1 MADEIQEIG
10 EVELARLMAGE
21 PRVLARL
28 AAGERIRAKSPFRY
42 PGRRGPVVVYLTPGP
57 TGESHA
63 SPATEP
69 TDAAPGG
76 SATSLGATPGAAA
89 ASRAVLISD
98 GGDLIKSL
106 DEQGMDLSV
115 DMILSKTVFHT
126 VKEMKGGSVS
136 GGQVCLDSTVGKVPA
151 DLWRFLQLVAE
162 IIGLRHS
169 KYKDAL
175 LRLSRR
181 QDAPDLLH
189 WDDQN

>member
-1 MADEIQEIG
+1 MAAEIHELSQ
-10 EVELARLMAGE
+10 VELARLMAGE
-21 PRVLARL
+21 PRVLALL
-28 AAGERIRAKSPFRY
+28 AAGERVRAKTPFLY

-57 TGESHA
+57 EA
-63 SPATEP
+63 SPAAAD
-69 TDAAPGG
+69 DAAAGSAPEGGG
-76 SATSLGATPGAAA
+76 SVPAPEARA
-89 ASRAVLISD
+89 ASLRPVRISD

-126 VKEMKGGSVS
+126 VKQMEGGTVA
-136 GGQVCLDSTVGKVPA
+136 GGQICLDSTVGKVPA

-181 QDAPDLLH
+181 QDAPDLVH
-189 WDDQN
+189 WDDQ

>member
-1 MADEIQEIG
+1 MADEIQDIS

-21 PRVLARL
+21 PRVLTRL
-28 AAGERIRAKSPFRY
+28 AGGERIRARSPFRY
-42 PGRRGPVVVYLTPGP
+42 PGRRGPVVVYLTPGSAR
-57 TGESHA
+57 ESDA
-63 SPATEP
+63 SS
-69 TDAAPGG
+69 DGAPGPLPDESGG
-76 SATSLGATPGAAA
+76 SAGATAGAAA
-89 ASRAVLISD
+89 ASTPVRISD

-115 DMILSKTVFHT
+115 DMVLSKTVFHV
-126 VKEMKGGSVS
+126 VKETDGGTVA
-136 GGQVCLDSTVGKVPA
+136 GGEICLDSTVGKVPA

-189 WDDQN
+189 WNDQT

>member
-1 MADEIQEIG
+1 MADEIQDIS

-21 PRVLARL
+21 PRVLTRL
-28 AAGERIRAKSPFRY
+28 AAGARIRAKSPFRY
-42 PGRRGPVVVYLTPGP
+42 PGRRGPVVVYLTPRSAKESD
-57 TGESHA
+57 TSLGE
-63 SPATEP
+63 
-69 TDAAPGG
+69 APGALPDE
-76 SATSLGATPGAAA
+76 SATSAGATAGAAA
-89 ASRAVLISD
+89 ASTPVRISD
-98 GGDLIKSL
+98 GGELIKSL

-115 DMILSKTVFHT
+115 DMVLSKTVFHA
-126 VKEMKGGSVS
+126 VKETDGGTVA
-136 GGQVCLDSTVGKVPA
+136 GGEICLDSAVGKVPA

-189 WDDQN
+189 WNDQT

>member
-1 MADEIQEIG
+1 MPDEIHEIS

-42 PGRRGPVVVYLTPGP
+42 PGRRGPVVVYLAPEP
-57 TGESHA
+57 IGEAHA
-63 SPATEP
+63 SPATRP
-69 TDAAPGG
+69 PD
-76 SATSLGATPGAAA
+76 ATSAGSVTSPEATPGAAA
-89 ASRAVLISD
+89 ASRTVRISD

-115 DMILSKTVFHT
+115 DMILSKTVFHA
-126 VKEMKGGSVS
+126 VKETEGGTVT
-136 GGQVCLDSTVGKVPA
+136 GGQVCLDSTVGRVPT
-151 DLWRFLQLVAE
+151 DLWRFLQLVSE

-189 WDDQN
+189 WEDQS

>member
-1 MADEIQEIG
+1 MAGEIQEIS

-42 PGRRGPVVVYLTPGP
+42 PGRRGNVVVYLTPGP
-57 TGESHA
+57 IGDA
-63 SPATEP
+63 QGSPATGHP
-69 TDAAPGG
+69 DAVPGG
-76 SATSLGATPGAAA
+76 SATSQGITAGAVA
-89 ASRAVLISD
+89 ASRPVRISD

-106 DEQGMDLSV
+106 DEQGMDLAV
-115 DMILSKTVFHT
+115 DMILSKTVFHA
-126 VKEMKGGSVS
+126 VKETEGGTVA
-136 GGQVCLDSTVGKVPA
+136 GGQVCLDSAVGKVSA

-189 WDDQN
+189 WDNQS

>member
-1 MADEIQEIG
+1 MADEIHELSQ
-10 EVELARLMAGE
+10 VELARLMAGE
-21 PRVLARL
+21 PRVLALL
-28 AAGERIRAKSPFRY
+28 AAGESVRAKTPFIY
-42 PGRRGPVVVYLTPGP
+42 PGRRGAVVVYLTPGP
-57 TGESHA
+57 ETSALAADGVGVAGPAAAGGHPAS
-63 SPATEP
+63 SPA
-69 TDAAPGG
+69 A
-76 SATSLGATPGAAA
+76 GAVS
-89 ASRAVLISD
+89 SRPVRISD

-126 VKEMKGGSVS
+126 VKEIEGGTVA

-181 QDAPDLLH
+181 QDAPDLVH
-189 WDDQN
+189 WDDK

>member
-1 MADEIQEIG
+1 MADEIQDIS

-21 PRVLARL
+21 PRVLTRL
-28 AAGERIRAKSPFRY
+28 AAGARIRAKSPLRY
-42 PGRRGPVVVYLTPGP
+42 PGRRGPVVVYLTPRGAKESD
-57 TGESHA
+57 TSLGE
-63 SPATEP
+63 
-69 TDAAPGG
+69 APGALPDE
-76 SATSLGATPGAAA
+76 SATSTGATGGAAA
-89 ASRAVLISD
+89 ASTPVRISD

-115 DMILSKTVFHT
+115 DMILSKTVFHA
-126 VKEMKGGSVS
+126 VKETDGGAVT
-136 GGQVCLDSTVGKVPA
+136 GGEICLDSTVGKVPA

-189 WDDQN
+189 WNDQT